1 MFHLEF
7 DYRSLYLQSD
17 FCECEDCRH
26 GAKRVIEDFLDR
38 LAWRIGD
45 ESIIVAKKID
55 AVWRKLME
63 RQKGRRFTVDLE
75 GEGFVGFTPIGPIA
89 RIGNFIL
96 NLVDT
101 TDETVSSQQEVIL
114 LALGTRGA
122 LDGEIGLA
130 PRWPLSLIVLGEHKL
145 IQGVDGGR
153 RDGMG
158 DCELV
163 FLIFGSRLATEGYEI
178 VHFVLKLAHGK
189 SFQSGLLHPYS
200 TYAAR
205 RVDIGTQVAP

>member
-7 DYRSLYLQSD
+7 DYRSLYLQFD

-101 TDETVSSQQEVIL
+101 TDERPS
-114 LALGTRGA
+114 
-122 LDGEIGLA
+122 
-130 PRWPLSLIVLGEHKL
+130 PP
-145 IQGVDGGR
+145 
-153 RDGMG
+153 
-158 DCELV
+158 
-163 FLIFGSRLATEGYEI
+163 SR
-178 VHFVLKLAHGK
+178 K
-189 SFQSGLLHPYS
+189 
-200 TYAAR
+200 
-205 RVDIGTQVAP
+205 